1 MTRRRTPETALKK
14 TVKDVLD
21 ACGIFHY
28 HLLQGVGSYRG
39 LPDRQAFFKGQVWM
53 LELKAPGKKLS
64 PTQVAFKSECLAAGI
79 PYLLVRSIEDL
90 VTGMGL
96 PIKL

>member
-1 MTRRRTPETALKK
+1 MTRRTPETALKK
-14 TVKDVLD
+14 AIKDTLD
-21 ACGIFHY
+21 ALGIFHY

-39 LPDRQAFFKGQVWM
+39 LPDRQAFYKGQVWM

-64 PTQVAFKSECLAAGI
+64 PTQVAFKSECEAAGV
-79 PYLLVRSIEDL
+79 PYLLVRSVEDL
-90 VTGMGL
+90 VEGMGL